1 MQAHQCIFNTGRTW
15 EGVWA
20 MQMSSSVKDIKFA
33 PKFMGLTLAAACSSG
48 VVKFFTPID
57 P

>member
-1 MQAHQCIFNTGRTW
+1 MQANQCIFNTGRIW

-33 PKFMGLTLAAACSSG
+33 PKLMGLTLAAACASG

>member
-1 MQAHQCIFNTGRTW
+1 
-15 EGVWA
+15 

-33 PKFMGLTLAAACSSG
+33 SKFMGLTLAAACSSG

-57 P
+57 PSQLKDWQENVE